1 MTTCDLRHEWVT
13 VYGVK
18 KHLVL
23 QPNWCFLMAFQIS
36 HGLVDGLH
44 EFLSTCA
51 DRDVEK
57 ISEAILIVLSLH
69 MVVIE
74 LQHMHHLANVSVILS
89 PKHDLVLLKSMD
101 KLMMSLE
108 YHVVHVM

>member
-1 MTTCDLRHEWVT
+1 MS
-13 VYGVK
+13 
-18 KHLVL
+18 
-23 QPNWCFLMAFQIS
+23 FQIS

-44 EFLSTCA
+44 EFLGTCA

-74 LQHMHHLANVSVILS
+74 LQHMHHLANVSVGLS
-89 PKHDLVLLKSMD
+89 PKQNLVLLKSMD
-101 KLMMSLE
+101 
-108 YHVVHVM
+108 